1 MKEMLSKLK
10 YILRYIKPFNL
21 LFCFVSY
28 FILIGSVFQLSS
40 AFLQQTIINVIDESS
55 INIFEKTITY
65 STLLIF
71 SAIILLY
78 MGGLIKDIYIRRLE
92 NELLENVF
100 KDFNKIAYEQIEKFH
115 SGDLVMRLKTNS
127 HAFIS
132 AFQTIVF
139 QLASNLVLFI
149 ASFLYLS
156 SIQLALALLI
166 LLSGVISLLVGR
178 FFDPR
183 LKRTT
188 NVINEKGALIR
199 VGVQEIVNNIE
210 IIKTYECENYIINK
224 DEAMRNEQLKH
235 LNRKALLSAGLWNSL
250 LAINDGFMIVAAFVL
265 CVISIKRDAY
275 LGSLIAFINLIGRVQ
290 WPFID
295 MSNMIA
301 SLHQDIISAN
311 RAIEIIQLENTQE
324 GETAGK
330 DDAVV
335 CSNVSYSYDKD
346 RVLCDINLRIKS
358 GMKIGITGKSGSGK
372 STFAKLCAGL
382 YTADDGIVQKRKT
395 AYFAQFP
402 HLFNATVL
410 ENIHI
415 GNIACSDDEVKDAI
429 EHFLIFNFISEFDD
443 GWEHII
449 REGSTNLSGGQS
461 QRIALARSV
470 LCEAEVIILDEI
482 TASLDVET
490 EKKFLALID
499 ELYLKKTLIFV
510 THRKNVL
517 EKMDDIILFDDGKIV
532 ANGTHR
538 DLLKNEIYTS
548 LLHEKAGE

>member
-10 YILRYIKPFNL
+10 YILHYIKPFNL

-149 ASFLYLS
+149 ASFWYLS

-183 LKRTT
+183 LKMTT

-235 LNRKALLSAGLWNSL
+235 LNKKAFLSAGLWNSL

-311 RAIEIIQLENTQE
+311 RTIEIIQLENTQE

-335 CSNVSYSYDKD
+335 CSNVSYSYNKD

-429 EHFLIFNFISEFDD
+429 EHFPIFNFISEFDD
-443 GWEHII
+443 GWRHII

-490 EKKFLALID
+490 EKKFLTLID

-538 DLLKNEIYTS
+538 DFLKNEIYTS